1 MPWSRLVRPA
11 YILARDGFVVS
22 RYLADAIERNAM
34 YIRTMPDLG
43 RLLTRDGDGRTPLVE
58 GDVMVRG
65 RYAETLRAIME
76 GGSDA
81 LYRGGMAESLS
92 RDIQDAGGII
102 TSADIAN
109 YRPVLRDPL
118 ISRVNGHNVVGP
130 GPPSSG
136 GGAVIGAL
144 RFLSGFSAPYAAS
157 YDSLSQHW
165 YVEACRHVFA
175 IRMSLSDPSFARDQ
189 NANAVRDLIEG
200 DYMEM
205 LRGGTSDDAVLNV
218 SQYGGPKWAQLKDVN
233 SQGDTVKDAKEGDRR
248 MSEKI
253 GANDTTAT
261 SSRNLRLFNYLDDH
275 GTTSLSVIDK
285 NKNTV
290 TITSTINLEFGSK
303 VLTSTG
309 IILNNDMD
317 DFSTPGRANAFGLHP
332 SPSNYAA
339 PGKRP
344 LSSMSPTMVFRDGS
358 GGVDPAKAPF
368 EDLGDLVLSLGA
380 SGGPKIISAVL
391 QTMLNYAFVGMP
403 LFESVSSPRIHD
415 QLLYHGAAGTNVEQ
429 STLPQGPAIELSSR
443 TRSALKKR
451 GHDLVDT
458 NYLGAVQAVA
468 VDLET
473 GSLTAVSD
481 IRKQGMPAGY

>member
-1 MPWSRLVRPA
+1 
-11 YILARDGFVVS
+11 
-22 RYLADAIERNAM
+22 
-34 YIRTMPDLG
+34 
-43 RLLTRDGDGRTPLVE
+43 
-58 GDVMVRG
+58 
-65 RYAETLRAIME
+65 
-76 GGSDA
+76 
-81 LYRGGMAESLS
+81 
-92 RDIQDAGGII
+92 
-102 TSADIAN
+102 
-109 YRPVLRDPL
+109 
-118 ISRVNGHNVVGP
+118 VVGL

-218 SQYGGPKWAQLKDVN
+218 SQYGGPKWAQLKDAN
-233 SQGDTVKDAKEGDRR
+233 GQGDTIKDAKEGDRR
-248 MSEKI
+248 MSGKI

-261 SSRNLRLFNYLDDH
+261 SSRNLRLFNYLEDH
-275 GTTSLSVIDK
+275 GTTSLSVIDN

-303 VLTSTG
+303 VLSPSTG

-332 SPSNYAA
+332 SASNYAA

-344 LSSMSPTMVFRDGS
+344 LSSMSPMMVFRDGS
-358 GGVDPAKAPF
+358 GGDGPAKAPF
-368 EDLGDLVLSLGA
+368 EDVGDLVLSLGA

-391 QTMLNYAFVGMP
+391 QTMLNYVFVGMP

-415 QLLYHGAAGTNVEQ
+415 QLLYHGAAGTNVER

-443 TRSALKKR
+443 TRSALERR
-451 GHDLVDT
+451 GHDLIET